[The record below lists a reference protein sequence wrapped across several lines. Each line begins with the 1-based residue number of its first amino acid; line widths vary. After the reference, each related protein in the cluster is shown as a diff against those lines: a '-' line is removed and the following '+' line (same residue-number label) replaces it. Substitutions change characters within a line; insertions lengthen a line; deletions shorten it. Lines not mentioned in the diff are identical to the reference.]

1 MIRQET
7 SLRYDKDH
15 KEDVHRTI
23 VEFASARFRKDGL
36 AAVGVRKLMTEA
48 GLTHGGFYGHFPS
61 RTALVAE
68 ALASALDETLSSLT
82 AAVTK
87 APEGKS
93 LEAFVD
99 SYLDPRHRDMP
110 DRGCAGTSLAPEI
123 SRENSDAAAAFD
135 TGLSRIVAL
144 LADQLPGETSKNE
157 VRTDRAWAVFSLL
170 MGAIQLSRT
179 RPVGQ
184 ASDAILAAARNS
196 ALSLARL
203 PL

>member
-1 MIRQET
+1 M
-7 SLRYDKDH
+7 RYDKDH

-23 VEFASARFRKDGL
+23 VELASARFRKDGL

-68 ALASALDETLSSLT
+68 ALASALDETLASLT
-82 AAVTK
+82 AAVAR

-110 DRGCAGTSLAPEI
+110 DRGCAGTSLAPEVV
-123 SRENSDAAAAFD
+123 RENPEAGAAFD

-144 LADQLPGETSKNE
+144 LAAQLPAETSKSAACTE
-157 VRTDRAWAVFSLL
+157 RAWVVFSLL
-170 MGAIQLSRT
+170 MGAVQLSRT
-179 RPVGQ
+179 RPAGQ
-184 ASDAILAAARNS
+184 ASDAILASARNS